1 MFSHLNSMFKM
12 SQSLVI
18 GAKEKLAANFTLFLG
33 CFLAG
38 LSTGSLLSCDSGVS
52 EEGQGGA
59 GAAAET
65 QEELE
70 SEVGFL
76 LFTGAGISVLSSW
89 FKITISVNTDK
100 QRDSVLNL

>member
-1 MFSHLNSMFKM
+1 MFKM